1 MAEAGLLNAQVE
13 DLWWQN
19 PAVHADFKKTL
30 LHYREYREMVM
41 CEKCL
46 KLDSQ
51 FDAVASLL
59 KTYRKGYFGIDAEP
73 LICLCSLLENAIPG
87 NRKKN
92 LVRTIDKIGFEK
104 IQKAFQD
111 LMRACDKELHE
122 EEDLFFILKKHRL
135 NFPKPGSDKE
145 KLYRIGQFLN
155 VALINRSLMK
165 AKGGYKYSE
174 KLLKVKYEASV
185 VIMPLLDELFL
196 AVFGKEAL
204 S

>member
-1 MAEAGLLNAQVE
+1 MINSGILNTPVKAS
-13 DLWWQN
+13 WWES
-19 PAVHADFKKTL
+19 PALQT
-30 LHYREYREMVM
+30 EYRETIRLYNEYRETVM
-41 CEKCL
+41 CRKSL

-59 KTYRKGYFGIDAEP
+59 KTYRKGYLGVKTDSF
-73 LICLCSLLENAIPG
+73 ICLCNLLENAITE
-87 NRKKN
+87 NRKKR

-111 LMRACDKELHE
+111 LTRVCDKELHE

-135 NFPKPGSDKE
+135 NFPKPGSDQE

-165 AKGGYKYSE
+165 SRGGVDISE
-174 KLLKVKYEASV
+174 NLLKVKYEASL

-196 AVFGKEAL
+196 SVFGKAEL